1 MNSRQEAE
9 KRAEKLNQG
18 SPGPAG
24 KQKSWQT
31 AAHDGVR
38 GSLPTF
44 FYVTQEFA
52 CDMVSAIKRTLF
64 YDNRGI
70 SLILN

>member
-1 MNSRQEAE
+1 MNSRQAAE

-18 SPGPAG
+18 SPGRPEN
-24 KQKSWQT
+24 KKNWQT

-44 FYVTQEFA
+44 FYVTQFA

-64 YDNRGI
+64 YDNRVI
-70 SLILN
+70 SQIIQ

>member
-1 MNSRQEAE
+1 MNSRQAAE

-44 FYVTQEFA
+44 FYVT
-52 CDMVSAIKRTLF
+52 L
-64 YDNRGI
+64 
-70 SLILN
+70 

>member
-1 MNSRQEAE
+1 MNSRQAAE
-9 KRAEKLNQG
+9 KRAERLIREVRDRPENK
-18 SPGPAG
+18 
-24 KQKSWQT
+24 KSWQT

-64 YDNRGI
+64 YNNRVI